1 MTVGLLVSEI
11 LEYGYKSE
19 RGRAAIESI
28 NAIRGRFRIFNDNF
42 FYVLSSFIYEPIR
55 WIARFGGR
63 QMYDHG
69 RLALVLLLGC

>member
-1 MTVGLLVSEI
+1 MTIGLLVSEI

-28 NAIRGRFRIFNDNF
+28 NAIRGRFRISNDDF
-42 FYVLSSFIYEPIR
+42 FYVLSSFVYEPIR
-55 WIARFGGR
+55 WIARVGWR
-63 QMYDHG
+63 QMFDHE